1 MLHLEYNEMSRL
13 WLDLAISPLGQV
25 PANLSLSADSPL
37 VKLLTAIAI
46 LVGGWLVAIVL
57 SSFVQGILKRT
68 TIDNKIAAWLS
79 GQGNTNPVP
88 IEKWIATAIF
98 WIILLFTLVGFFQ
111 FLQLDAVA
119 APLNGFLAQITTFI
133 PKLFGAVLLSAI
145 AWGIATVSKL
155 LVSRSMR
162 SANLDARLGQQL
174 DDSTDTVPLSETL
187 ANALYWFIL
196 LLFLPLI
203 LDALGLQ
210 QALQPLQNLVNQLL
224 SALPKILKAVLIGA
238 VGWLIAQ
245 TVRRI
250 LTNLL
255 TTAGADRLL
264 PQFRSSQDNGGQS
277 LSQLLGM
284 VAYILILIPTAIAS
298 LEALEIAAVSR
309 PATAMLDQALKYLPQ
324 IFVAS
329 LIVVVA
335 YFFAQ
340 FARDI
345 VTNILTSLGFDNILT
360 WLGLPAIAGTEQ
372 PSDQAS
378 DSDNAESLATLPK
391 LTPSQLVGI
400 VVLIG
405 IMLVAIATAT
415 DVLQIAALTRIVFG
429 VLEISGR
436 VLSGVIVFAIGL
448 YLANLAYGLIASSGS
463 RQARI
468 LGHTARISI
477 IALISAM
484 ALKQIGVASNI
495 VDLAFGL
502 ITGAIA
508 VAIALAFGLGGRD
521 VASDQIRNW
530 LESFKRD

>member
-1 MLHLEYNEMSRL
+1 
-13 WLDLAISPLGQV
+13 
-25 PANLSLSADSPL
+25 
-37 VKLLTAIAI
+37 
-46 LVGGWLVAIVL
+46 
-57 SSFVQGILKRT
+57 
-68 TIDNKIAAWLS
+68 
-79 GQGNTNPVP
+79 
-88 IEKWIATAIF
+88 
-98 WIILLFTLVGFFQ
+98 
-111 FLQLDAVA
+111 
-119 APLNGFLAQITTFI
+119 
-133 PKLFGAVLLSAI
+133 
-145 AWGIATVSKL
+145 
-155 LVSRSMR
+155 
-162 SANLDARLGQQL
+162 
-174 DDSTDTVPLSETL
+174 
-187 ANALYWFIL
+187 
-196 LLFLPLI
+196 
-203 LDALGLQ
+203 
-210 QALQPLQNLVNQLL
+210 
-224 SALPKILKAVLIGA
+224 
-238 VGWLIAQ
+238 
-245 TVRRI
+245 
-250 LTNLL
+250 
-255 TTAGADRLL
+255 
-264 PQFRSSQDNGGQS
+264 
-277 LSQLLGM
+277 M

-360 WLGLPAIAGTEQ
+360 WLGLPAIAGTGQ

>member
-1 MLHLEYNEMSRL
+1 M
-13 WLDLAISPLGQV
+13 
-25 PANLSLSADSPL
+25 
-37 VKLLTAIAI
+37 
-46 LVGGWLVAIVL
+46 
-57 SSFVQGILKRT
+57 LKRT
-68 TIDNKIAAWLS
+68 TIDNKIASWLSS
-79 GQGNTNPVP
+79 GQGDTQPIP

-119 APLNGFLAQITTFI
+119 TPLNGFLGQITTFI
-133 PKLFGAVLLSAI
+133 PKLFGALLLSAI

-174 DDSTDTVPLSETL
+174 EDSAEAVPLGETL

-203 LDALGLQ
+203 LDAVGLQ
-210 QALQPLQNLVNQLL
+210 QALQPLQSLVNQLL
-224 SALPKILKAVLIGA
+224 SALPKILKAGLIGV

-255 TTAGADRLL
+255 TTSGADRLL
-264 PQFRSSQDNGGQS
+264 PQFRSSQGNGGQS

-284 VAYILILIPTAIAS
+284 VAYVLILIPTAIAS

-329 LIVVVA
+329 LIVVAA

-372 PSDQAS
+372 ANAQASDQSS
-378 DSDNAESLATLPK
+378 DSDNGETLTTLPK

-436 VLSGVIVFAIGL
+436 VLSGVIIFAIGL
-448 YLANLAYGLIASSGS
+448 YLANLAFGLIASSGS